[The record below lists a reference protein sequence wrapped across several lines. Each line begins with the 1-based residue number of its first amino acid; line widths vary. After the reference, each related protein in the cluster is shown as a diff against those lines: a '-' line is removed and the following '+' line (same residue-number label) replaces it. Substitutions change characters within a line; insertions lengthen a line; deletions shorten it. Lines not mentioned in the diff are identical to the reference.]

1 MCLWMTLVTATAYSM
16 SDSGMEQ
23 PMKNFCT
30 GLMVLMALLCMPLQA
45 AEINAG
51 FLGGDVPD
59 TRLAEAAMARDMTSV
74 QSLLREQGADVNA
87 LGPFETP
94 ALHWVVR
101 VEDLETAEML
111 LAAGADPN
119 LANAYDLQPLH
130 LAIENG
136 NAAMVALLLV
146 AGADPNIPDRA
157 GENSLFLAARS
168 GSPEIVQLILD
179 FGADPQQR
187 ESHFN
192 QTPLMVA
199 VRSGEEAVVS
209 LLLDTHV
216 DVNAQ
221 TLAGEVP
228 RMRLPSEN
236 AGSKGVGIN
245 RGGIPERGE
254 RAPIGGAK
262 TALLYATRQGNL
274 QLTRLLVEAGADL
287 EQADANGVTP
297 LINAIVNGSVVSRGG
312 PPTGHIATA
321 RYLINQG
328 ANVNASDWYGE
339 TPLWSAVM
347 LRNLNVTGAT
357 RDNKV
362 DRAAALELI
371 RELIQAGADVNART
385 RESSPTQRFI
395 TRIGDLS
402 WVDFTGQTP
411 FLRAAFSGD
420 ITVMKLLVD
429 NGADANLGTFAG
441 TTPLMAAAG
450 INWVVN
456 QTWDEGSDALLEAV
470 KYAHSLG
477 NDVNARNSMGLSA
490 MHGAAN
496 RGSNDIIHYLAANG
510 AELDSEDKE
519 GRTPVTWAHGVFL
532 ATHPPVDKPET
543 AALIEALMEERQLAQ
558 SSD

>member
-1 MCLWMTLVTATAYSM
+1 M
-16 SDSGMEQ
+16 SDSDLGKT
-23 PMKNFCT
+23 MKNIGT
-30 GLMVLMALLCMPLQA
+30 GLMVMFTLLCMPLQA
-45 AEINAG
+45 AEISSG
-51 FLGGDVPD
+51 FLGSTVAD
-59 TRLAEAAMARDMTSV
+59 TRLAEAAMDRDMTTV
-74 QSLLREQGADVNA
+74 RALLREQGADVNA

-111 LAAGADPN
+111 LEAGADPN

-136 NAAMVALLLV
+136 DADMVSLLLA
-146 AGADPNIPDRA
+146 AGADPNLPDRA

-168 GSPEIVQLILD
+168 GSVEIVQLILEN
-179 FGADPQQR
+179 GADPQQR
-187 ESHFN
+187 EPNFN

-199 VRSGEEAVVS
+199 VRADAPGVVS
-209 LLLDTHV
+209 LLLDTQV
-216 DVNAQ
+216 DLNAQ

-262 TALLYATRQGNL
+262 TALLYATRQGDL
-274 QLTRLLVEAGADL
+274 TLTRQLVEAGADI

-321 RYLINQG
+321 RYLISQG

-371 RELIQAGADVNART
+371 RELIEAGADVNART

-402 WVDFTGQTP
+402 WVDFTGQTA
-411 FLRAAFSGD
+411 FLRAALSGD
-420 ITVMKLLVD
+420 VTVMKLLVD
-429 NGADANLGTFAG
+429 NGADPNLGTFAG

-490 MHGAAN
+490 VHGAAN
-496 RGSNDIIHYLAANG
+496 RGSNDIIRYLAANG
-510 AELDSEDKE
+510 AELDIEDKE

-543 AALIEALMEERQLAQ
+543 AALIEELLEQRQLAQ
-558 SSD
+558 GTE